1 MNTPRTDQAILACG
15 SNAVPSSFEKFARD
29 LEVELTCFKDESM
42 RQHKI
47 RLAAEEQIE
56 ILRKHI
62 KILATDSIKWTPH
75 QEQRKKNGKNGRGCG

>member
-15 SNAVPSSFEKFARD
+15 FQAVPSSFEKFARD

-47 RLAAEEQIE
+47 RLAAEETIE
-56 ILRKHI
+56 ILRKQI
-62 KILATDSIKWTPH
+62 KLLETEPIK
-75 QEQRKKNGKNGRGCG
+75 